1 MARSCFLHIGS
12 IAAFAAALVPVACQ
26 ASDVDLP
33 QWSTYDLNL
42 TSSSNYTNGYASGP
56 TLSATFTGPNGVTKT
71 VDGFWDGGSK
81 FTFRFTPTVEG
92 SWSYTTSSSDSSLN
106 GQAGTINATAPA
118 AGQHGFVRVD
128 AANQNSFVYDDGT
141 RYFMMGQTY
150 YDWIGSAMQNDNW
163 KTSVLNSKAAGFTK
177 IRFDVYM
184 GGLNNG
190 AQDITLYPDV
200 QPYAGTSTSPNRDQL
215 NLTTKSFDGLTYFQ
229 KLDEMVQFMDANGMA
244 ADMIVTNPYYHQRMF
259 GTDTQNDRFVNYVV
273 DRYAAYANV
282 TWCLC
287 NEWEKMTYQSY
298 SPCYAGEL
306 QTQADFSRLG
316 AIIHNNDPWGEDS
329 RTLSIHNMQQ
339 HFQFFGESWPTHA
352 AIQYGDSNHDDR
364 AANAGIVANLGHSM
378 PVVNDEF
385 GYIGTMT
392 RLQQRQSLWGIAA
405 AGGYGSTADF
415 RTQTMGV
422 PENTGDWYDQSE
434 YADVKALVDFFT
446 TEGIEYWKMAANN
459 TLKSSSRSRDYVLA
473 EPGRQYV
480 LYTATG
486 GSSVQ
491 LNLSGYGG
499 VTFNAWKY
507 DPSDG
512 TMTSLGPTA
521 GGAWRSFNLS
531 AANAVGEHD
540 WVLLVTA
547 LPVPEPGTSALL
559 GIGVVAI
566 MLYTRRRR

>member
-1 MARSCFLHIGS
+1 MRCLPRVAVLSALILFLPS
-12 IAAFAAALVPVACQ
+12 STLAV
-26 ASDVDLP
+26 DV
-33 QWSTYDLNL
+33 QKWSTYDVDLASS
-42 TSSSNYTNGYASGP
+42 TSYADGYASGP

-71 VDGFWDGGSK
+71 VDGFWDGGSS

-329 RTLSIHNMQQ
+329 RALSIHNMQQ

-352 AIQYGDSNHDDR
+352 AIQYNITGDP
-364 AANAGIVANLGHSM
+364 AANASIVANLGHDM

-385 GYIGTMT
+385 GYIGTMAQT
-392 RLQQRQSLWGIAA
+392 QQRQSLWGIAA
-405 AGGYGSTADF
+405 AGGYSSTADF
-415 RTQTMGV
+415 RIQTMGV
-422 PENTGDWYDQSE
+422 PENTGDWYDQPE
-434 YADVKALVDFFT
+434 YADVKHMVDFFT
-446 TEGIEYWKMAANN
+446 NKGIEYWKMASHNELVS
-459 TLKSSSRSRDYVLA
+459 TGSRTYALA

-480 LYTATG
+480 IYAAQGGTFSLNLAVGTYEARLYDPQTGGDARIGTIISSIRPWTYTAPNG
-486 GSSVQ
+486 
-491 LNLSGYGG
+491 
-499 VTFNAWKY
+499 
-507 DPSDG
+507 D
-512 TMTSLGPTA
+512 
-521 GGAWRSFNLS
+521 
-531 AANAVGEHD
+531 D
-540 WVLLVTA
+540 WVVYLVA
-547 LPVPEPGTSALL
+547 QVPEPATLPLL
-559 GIGVVAI
+559 GVGVAALA
-566 MLYTRRRR
+566 LYVWRRRNRLVSVSHPPGH